1 MENVISEIIRNWGVF
16 GVLVVLMAFV
26 IFCFVKV
33 MNGVTT
39 KMKKK
44 KEEGI
49 VVASPIKGKAVEL
62 SQVSDPTFGECMLG
76 KGVAILPAEGKVY
89 APADGEIS
97 MMFETHH
104 AVSMVTTEGIELLI
118 HIGLETVALKGDG
131 FEAHVQSGDQ
141 VKKGDL
147 LVSGVYDSI
156 RMGTRYVYSD
166 AKVLASIFKEF
177 SVEIL

>member
-1 MENVISEIIRNWGVF
+1 MFSF
-16 GVLVVLMAFV
+16 L
-26 IFCFVKV
+26 
-33 MNGVTT
+33 
-39 KMKKK
+39 KK
-44 KEEGI
+44 KEEGLM
-49 VVASPIKGKAVEL
+49 VASPIKGKTVEL

-147 LVSGVYDSI
+147 LLSMDLENIKAAGYDIISPIVVCNTDDYTDVQGIHSKQVSAGDQI
-156 RMGTRYVYSD
+156 IKIT
-166 AKVLASIFKEF
+166 K
-177 SVEIL
+177 

>member
-1 MENVISEIIRNWGVF
+1 MFSF
-16 GVLVVLMAFV
+16 F
-26 IFCFVKV
+26 
-33 MNGVTT
+33 
-39 KMKKK
+39 KK
-44 KEEGI
+44 KEEGLM
-49 VVASPIKGKAVEL
+49 VASPIKGKTVEL

-147 LVSGVYDSI
+147 LLSMDLENIKAAGYDIISPIVVCNTDDYTDVQGIPSKQVSEGDQI
-156 RMGTRYVYSD
+156 IKIT
-166 AKVLASIFKEF
+166 K
-177 SVEIL
+177 

>member
-1 MENVISEIIRNWGVF
+1 M
-16 GVLVVLMAFV
+16 
-26 IFCFVKV
+26 
-33 MNGVTT
+33 
-39 KMKKK
+39 
-44 KEEGI
+44 
-49 VVASPIKGKAVEL
+49 VASPIKGKTVEL

-147 LVSGVYDSI
+147 LLSMDLENIKAAGYDIISPIVVCNTDDYTDVQGIPLKQVSAGDQI
-156 RMGTRYVYSD
+156 IKIT
-166 AKVLASIFKEF
+166 K
-177 SVEIL
+177 

>member
-1 MENVISEIIRNWGVF
+1 MFSF
-16 GVLVVLMAFV
+16 F
-26 IFCFVKV
+26 
-33 MNGVTT
+33 
-39 KMKKK
+39 KK

-49 VVASPIKGKAVEL
+49 EVASPIKGKTVEL

-76 KGVAILPAEGKVY
+76 KGVAILPSEGKVF

-118 HIGLETVALKGDG
+118 HIGLETVALKGEG

-147 LVSGVYDSI
+147 LLSMDLEKLKSEGYDIISPVVVCNTDDYADVQGVLLE
-156 RMGTRYVYSD
+156 
-166 AKVLASIFKEF
+166 KVEPGDPIIKI
-177 SVEIL
+177 VK

>member
-1 MENVISEIIRNWGVF
+1 MFSF
-16 GVLVVLMAFV
+16 F
-26 IFCFVKV
+26 
-33 MNGVTT
+33 
-39 KMKKK
+39 KK

-76 KGVAILPAEGKVY
+76 KGIAILPSEGKVY

-118 HIGLETVALKGDG
+118 HIGLETVALKGEG

-147 LVSGVYDSI
+147 LLSMDLEKLKSEGYDIISPVVVCNTDDYADVQGV
-156 RMGTRYVYSD
+156 VLE
-166 AKVLASIFKEF
+166 KVEPGDPIIKI
-177 SVEIL
+177 VK

>member
-1 MENVISEIIRNWGVF
+1 MFSF
-16 GVLVVLMAFV
+16 L
-26 IFCFVKV
+26 
-33 MNGVTT
+33 
-39 KMKKK
+39 KKK
-44 KEEGI
+44 GEGLM
-49 VVASPIKGKAVEL
+49 VASPIKGKTVEL

-147 LVSGVYDSI
+147 LLSMDLENIKAAGYDIISPIVVCNTDDYTDVQGIPSKQVSAGDQI
-156 RMGTRYVYSD
+156 IKIT
-166 AKVLASIFKEF
+166 K
-177 SVEIL
+177 

>member
-1 MENVISEIIRNWGVF
+1 MFSF
-16 GVLVVLMAFV
+16 L
-26 IFCFVKV
+26 
-33 MNGVTT
+33 
-39 KMKKK
+39 KK
-44 KEEGI
+44 KEEGLM
-49 VVASPIKGKAVEL
+49 VASPIKGKTVEL

-89 APADGEIS
+89 APTDGEIS

-147 LVSGVYDSI
+147 LLSMDLENIKAAGYDIISPIVVCNTDDYTDVQGIPSKQVSAGDQI
-156 RMGTRYVYSD
+156 IKIT
-166 AKVLASIFKEF
+166 K
-177 SVEIL
+177 

>member
-1 MENVISEIIRNWGVF
+1 MFSF
-16 GVLVVLMAFV
+16 L
-26 IFCFVKV
+26 
-33 MNGVTT
+33 
-39 KMKKK
+39 KK
-44 KEEGI
+44 KEEGLM
-49 VVASPIKGKAVEL
+49 VASPIKGKTVEL
-62 SQVSDPTFGECMLG
+62 SQGSDPTFGECMLG

-147 LVSGVYDSI
+147 LLSMDLENIKAAGYDIISPIVVCNTDDYTDVQGIPSKQVSAGDQI
-156 RMGTRYVYSD
+156 IKIT
-166 AKVLASIFKEF
+166 K
-177 SVEIL
+177 